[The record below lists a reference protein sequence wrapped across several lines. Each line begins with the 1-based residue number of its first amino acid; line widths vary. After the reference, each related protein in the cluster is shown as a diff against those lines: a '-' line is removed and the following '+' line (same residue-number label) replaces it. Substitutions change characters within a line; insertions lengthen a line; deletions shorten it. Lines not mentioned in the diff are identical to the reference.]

1 MDDRISHVPK
11 ALKKNPVY
19 LSTFAQEK
27 GRICRYTTRS
37 SNLPRLYLSTELYS
51 ALENNLRSDC
61 AYYNF
66 FVQHQWIDPKVKY
79 NKTKFELI
87 AKEGHIDAKK
97 SKNMEGLVK
106 KSRKNHFLVDAEP
119 QCGKTGVYLD
129 LISQLRAEIEQQTD
143 EIDVDSESDDEEFH
157 DERRNEDDID
167 QFKTVVPYWKNLTT
181 CELPKTVSHSKY
193 TRFTGVYNY
202 PVKYPPDFPGLITK
216 SKAKARKNVQKHP
229 IAVYTA
235 QHSDEIC
242 SYTMPQ
248 RLMKIPIPQI
258 LKDSETISI
267 NYPIHTHYENLFKN
281 RTVPK
286 NIRKIHGGLEEEK
299 MICIMTPSFGRFGNA
314 RLNYNHLMLDTDGIV
329 KPYIHLV
336 FVRKNQFQQ
345 YQQIWGNLVGL
356 VEIPNEMTDISEDVD
371 NGGIG
376 YSRRFIQ
383 RLDLSSSSM

>member
-11 ALKKNPVY
+11 SLKKMPVY

-66 FVQHQWIDPKVKY
+66 FVQRQWIDPKVKY
-79 NKTKFELI
+79 NKTKFELT

-97 SKNMEGLVK
+97 NKNMEGLVR

-129 LISQLRAEIEQQTD
+129 LISQLRAEIEQQTL
-143 EIDVDSESDDEEFH
+143 EIDVDKESDDEEFH
-157 DERRNEDDID
+157 DERRNEEDID
-167 QFKTVVPYWKNLTT
+167 QFRTVVPYWKNLTT
-181 CELPKTVSHSKY
+181 SELPKTVSHSKY
-193 TRFTGVYNY
+193 TRFTGLYNY
-202 PVKYPPDFPGLITK
+202 PVKYPPYFPGLMTK
-216 SKAKARKNVQKHP
+216 SKSNARQNVQRHP
-229 IAVYTA
+229 IAVFTA

-248 RLMKIPIPQI
+248 RLVTTQIPQI
-258 LKDSETISI
+258 MNDSETIRI
-267 NYPIHTHYENLFKN
+267 NYPMHTHYDVLFFE
-281 RTVPK
+281 RIVP
-286 NIRKIHGGLEEEK
+286 NK
-299 MICIMTPSFGRFGNA
+299 MICIMTPSFGRFRNA
-314 RLNYNHLMLDTDGIV
+314 RLNYNHLMLDTDGMV

-383 RLDLSSSSM
+383 RLDLSSSSI